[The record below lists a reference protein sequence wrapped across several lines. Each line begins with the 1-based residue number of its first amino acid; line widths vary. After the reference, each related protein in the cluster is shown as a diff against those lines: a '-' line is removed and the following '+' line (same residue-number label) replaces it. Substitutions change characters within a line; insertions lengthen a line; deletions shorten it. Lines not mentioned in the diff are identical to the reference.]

1 MTIKGG
7 HVRHRLLVAV
17 CSTAG
22 LCWPATARAQAP
34 STGAQLVTR
43 SQLLAA
49 AARAEQAATSDD
61 ASARERASLQAAAIR
76 ERLRDGDFQVG
87 DRLVVTIVSDATH
100 RDTVLVRTGRILA
113 LPGRVFVPLTGVLR
127 SEVQEH
133 VAAEVLKYVKAQEIE
148 VTPLVRVGVLGEVAR
163 PGYFALASDLPLSDA
178 IMTAGGPT
186 ATADLGRSV
195 VRRAG
200 YDLRT
205 SSEIRQAIADGLTL
219 DQFGLVPGDEIVI
232 GRQKNVDVMPFV
244 AVAGAIASLVTVYI
258 AVHH

>member
-1 MTIKGG
+1 M
-7 HVRHRLLVAV
+7 RHPLLVALV
-17 CSTAG
+17 TTTSF
-22 LCWPATARAQAP
+22 CWPAVARTQAP

-49 AARAEQAATSDD
+49 QAQAEQAAMSDD
-61 ASARERASLQAAAIR
+61 AGARERAALQAAAIR

-113 LPGRVFVPLTGVLR
+113 LPGRVFVPLAGVLR
-127 SEVQEH
+127 SEVQQH
-133 VAAEVLKYVKAQEIE
+133 VATEVLKYVKAQEIE
-148 VTPLVRVGVLGEVAR
+148 VTPLVRIGVLGEVAR

-178 IMTAGGPT
+178 IMSAGGPT

-195 VRRAG
+195 IRRAG
-200 YDLRT
+200 YDLRS

-219 DQFGLVPGDEIVI
+219 DQFGLAPGDEIVI
-232 GRQKNVDVMPFV
+232 GRQRQVDVMPFV
-244 AVAGAIASLVTVYI
+244 AVAGAIASLVTVYV